1 MTSADCDDL
10 PADDNSNAD
19 IVSTEV
25 DDDWTTRFSNLDFIF
40 YTVLFFYGSS
50 ETYDIIVYF

>member
-25 DDDWTTRFSNLDFIF
+25 DDDWDNEVF
-40 YTVLFFYGSS
+40 
-50 ETYDIIVYF
+50 